1 MSSSAAGAH
10 EILQEEVNGFLVAVM
25 AEQHDGG
32 GPGNASHDGGPIA
45 PVPRPGNAL
54 VDAENDEHA
63 GEGNGDGQPADGG
76 YGLAQK
82 DAGHDRCPHGIEIK
96 QDHGADDFRVEE
108 GEGIE
113 KLGER
118 HAEADG
124 EKPEAAGA
132 LLAPAG
138 KKERQENDGRAWR

>member
-1 MSSSAAGAH
+1 
-10 EILQEEVNGFLVAVM
+10 M
-25 AEQHDGG
+25 A
-32 GPGNASHDGGPIA
+32 S
-45 PVPRPGNAL
+45 
-54 VDAENDEHA
+54 
-63 GEGNGDGQPADGG
+63 PADGG

-82 DAGHDRCPHGIEIK
+82 DAGHDRCPDRIEIK
-96 QDHGADDFRVEE
+96 QDHGADDFGVEE

-138 KKERQENDGRAWR
+138 KEQRQENDGRAWR